1 MRALSGKEL
10 IQFIERHGWVL
21 LRIHGSHHIY
31 GKPSSE
37 VRLSVPV
44 HGNRPLKG
52 RTTAASTQNRGR
64 VGARAHLTLSTPSP
78 RSLMPPPRPS
88 TAYGIA
94 LPQIRHRSC
103 GPALS
108 EPGAIRKA
116 SADFWDCDQGPRGR
130 LSPRRQRLHSS
141 AAPRPA
147 TRAPERT
154 SPEARHIS
162 ANPECRSPR
171 ATG

>member
-10 IQFIERHGWVL
+10 IRILERHGWVL

-31 GKPSSE
+31 GKSSSV

-44 HGNRPLKG
+44 HGNRPLKVG
-52 RTTAASTQNRGR
+52 TTAASTQNRGR
-64 VGARAHLTLSTPSP
+64 VGARPHLTLSTPGP
-78 RSLMPPPRPS
+78 RFLTPPPRPS

-103 GPALS
+103 GSAPSAPA
-108 EPGAIRKA
+108 AIRRA
-116 SADFWDCDQGPRGR
+116 SADFWDCDQGPRGT

-141 AAPRPA
+141 VAPPPA

-154 SPEARHIS
+154 SPAAHHIS
-162 ANPECRSPR
+162 ANPE
-171 ATG
+171 